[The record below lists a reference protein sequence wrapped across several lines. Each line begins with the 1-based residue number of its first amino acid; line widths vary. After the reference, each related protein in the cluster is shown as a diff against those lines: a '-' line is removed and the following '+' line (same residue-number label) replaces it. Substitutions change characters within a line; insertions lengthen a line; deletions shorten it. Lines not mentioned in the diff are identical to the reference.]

1 MFRSWQLEKSQ
12 RTFAPQEIALQILT
26 RKLLQILSG
35 PTQSSLSIIS
45 LQVLHNNKR
54 AELNLM
60 FVISQK
66 HSKNPSV
73 SFAEFAANISA
84 CNGLKEIITTGLR
97 GQGVRESREIRAEGS
112 ALGTDRSMVRRRNG
126 LFSGREL

>member
-1 MFRSWQLEKSQ
+1 
-12 RTFAPQEIALQILT
+12 
-26 RKLLQILSG
+26 
-35 PTQSSLSIIS
+35 
-45 LQVLHNNKR
+45 
-54 AELNLM
+54 M

-73 SFAEFAANISA
+73 SFAEFAENISA

-97 GQGVRESREIRAEGS
+97 GQGVRESRGIRAEGS
-112 ALGTDRSMVRRRNG
+112 ALGDRSMVRRRNG